1 MIDLFTEIIIFVT
14 KNRLDGVVYTV
25 DDILK
30 ENLIQSKAKI
40 EENNKLKIVKLEST
54 VGLVD
59 WNKSL
64 NRMLSCLPI
73 TDLDKRCRE
82 DERKIIERYFPKVL
96 NNPLFVQNQ
105 KQSYDLEK
113 KSEIQML
120 KFVATHGIGAHLLQQ
135 HIIKDV
141 YETYVEYSI
150 DLMFLSQFKVRKQLI
165 PYGAK
170 LILDQNFDVKKVIT
184 NCRIDRGKVVK
195 KKLVCVPTSL
205 NFRFAYNLF
214 MASLLIHETVYNH
227 ALQCHYKVSGNIL
240 AAYHRNKDKMP
251 QNIKNFFLPF
261 LYRTQE
267 VNDRA
272 YEILTNEGG
281 LVSRIFGLST
291 SGLRKYY
298 DFVCDSFIYESPLE
312 MSCAT
317 TPLKKDLL
325 EYWFL
330 YKNFADKLVEK
341 VKDEIKDTAWL
352 VDFMSYLKKF
362 THGLIISKHDMFT
375 NLKRIMTA
383 LMFNASTWHE
393 YVGNISRYLIDAEI
407 TSCKL
412 FKSKP
417 NLVYDTEQNY
427 IQAVFL
433 ASITSVQNMPKISD
447 DLWKLQTDKV
457 KDIWKELQKTLKSK
471 EFKDELETEYL
482 DPEILECSVSL

>member
-1 MIDLFTEIIIFVT
+1 MIDLFTEIIIYVT
-14 KNRLDGVVYTV
+14 KNRLDGVSYTV

-30 ENLIQSKAKI
+30 ESMESKEAKI
-40 EENNKLKIVKLEST
+40 EENDDLKIVKLEST
-54 VGLVD
+54 VGGFD
-59 WNKSL
+59 FNKTL

-82 DERKIIERYFPKVL
+82 DERRIIEKYFPKVL
-96 NNPLFVQNQ
+96 ENNLFLQNQ

-113 KSEIQML
+113 KSEVEML
-120 KFVATHGIGAHLLQQ
+120 KFVATHGIGAHLLQRRV
-135 HIIKDV
+135 IKDV
-141 YETYVEYSI
+141 YESYVEHHI
-150 DLMFLSQFKVRKQLI
+150 DLLFLSQFKVRKQLI

-170 LILDQNFDVKKVIT
+170 LILDENFDVKKIVT
-184 NCRIDRGKVVK
+184 NSRIDRGKLVK
-195 KKLVCVPTSL
+195 KRLVCIPTSL

-214 MASLLIHETVYNH
+214 MASLLMHETVYNH

-240 AAYHRNKDKMP
+240 AAYYRNRDKMP
-251 QNIKNFFLPF
+251 KNIKNFFLPF
-261 LYRTQE
+261 LYKTQE

-298 DFVCDSFIYESPLE
+298 DYVCDSFIYQSPKE

-330 YKNFADKLVEK
+330 YKNFTDKLVEK
-341 VKDEIKDTAWL
+341 VKDEITDTAWL
-352 VDFMSYLKKF
+352 VDFNSYLRKF
-362 THGLIISKHDMFT
+362 THGLILPKNDIFA
-375 NLKRIMTA
+375 NLKRVMTA
-383 LMFNASTWHE
+383 LMFNASAWHE
-393 YVGNISRYLIDAEI
+393 YVGNVSRYLIDPEI

-427 IQAVFL
+427 IQAIFL

-457 KDIWKELQKTLKSK
+457 KDIWKELQNTLKSK

-482 DPEILECSVSL
+482 DPEVLECSVSL